1 MAEET
6 KFCICCGEAVPY
18 RRITR
23 DGNEELLCVYCGFVV
38 DTAHEPAP
46 PARCIITVDDA
57 EPVRHLLETL
67 LINKRLADTVLTA
80 DNGREFVGLFNQ
92 RLADHQPVDMVILDL
107 EMPVMGC
114 VSAAR
119 VMRSL
124 EDKYHVARTPIIFF
138 SARQCDDELKRQLGV
153 FVPARYVNKGSSP
166 HVNDLADR
174 VDQLVTALLNER
186 AAAEKHRQ
194 E

>member
-18 RRITR
+18 NRVTR
-23 DGNEELLCVYCGFVV
+23 DGNEELFCVYCGFVV

-92 RLADHQPVDMVILDL
+92 RLADHRPVDMVILDL
-107 EMPVMGC
+107 EMPVMGG

-124 EDKYHVARTPIIFF
+124 EDKYRITRTPIIFF
-138 SARQCDDELKRQLGV
+138 SARQCDDELKRQLGL
-153 FVPARYVNKGSSP
+153 FAPARYVNKGPSA
-166 HVNDLADR
+166 HVKDLADR
-174 VDQLVTALLNER
+174 VDQLVTALLNES
-186 AAAEKHRQ
+186 AALEKDRPD
-194 E
+194 